1 MNMEQMT
8 AVSEDRRNAIF
19 VMESLRSGI
28 PTRLSTRLL
37 PDLRKNITD
46 QIHADLDQFGEE
58 TTQIGRAHV

>member
-46 QIHADLDQFGEE
+46 QIHAE
-58 TTQIGRAHV
+58 IGRAHV